1 MRRHAAGWGP
11 ERAVKFTGPGLRP
24 SHPPHSIQIRLLDQR
39 AEISFLE
46 LAFPSESLSREEES
60 EVLYESCFL
69 VPSLKS
75 ASQTGYFGAP
85 RERTSRRSFAIP
97 GGVLTA
103 PPWHCLCRH
112 PGLPL
117 YSSRLLEPLRSPL
130 SYFPGVGERQFPWLG
145 PKNPVGE
152 SQLYFFLV
160 VAVTP

>member
-97 GGVLTA
+97 GGSPYGTSTARSVQTPRLALVLISA
-103 PPWHCLCRH
+103 PRAAQE
-112 PGLPL
+112 
-117 YSSRLLEPLRSPL
+117 SSELLS
-130 SYFPGVGERQFPWLG
+130 
-145 PKNPVGE
+145 
-152 SQLYFFLV
+152 
-160 VAVTP
+160 